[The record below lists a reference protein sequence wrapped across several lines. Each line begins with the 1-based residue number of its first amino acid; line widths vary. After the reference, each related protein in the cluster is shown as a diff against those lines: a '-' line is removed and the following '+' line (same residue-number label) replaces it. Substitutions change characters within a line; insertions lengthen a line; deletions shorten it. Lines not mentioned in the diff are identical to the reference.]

1 MSKRFAIFPLLVA
14 AAALVAAPAFAATTI
29 TVVNGAGVVLQGSF
43 SMQVNFDGAGGNAYV
58 QDNSPNNESEYWV
71 AFRVDDDNVTF
82 NPAAATKSFQML
94 RTFTDESATATA
106 FRVNLIDNRAL
117 TGSPNMALFILPT
130 LNGGG
135 FHPTGTETFITS
147 NTAPNG
153 HSKFL
158 LEWKAATGPGAN
170 NGRMVTYRDGVLRK
184 QLTNLNN
191 DTIRV
196 GMARFG
202 GFGNTV
208 SVQSG
213 TLILDDFIST
223 RTAQTP

>member
-1 MSKRFAIFPLLVA
+1 MYKRISFLALLA
-14 AAALVAAPAFAATTI
+14 AAAVLVAAPASAATSI
-29 TVVNGAGVVLQGSF
+29 SVVNGAGVILQGSF
-43 SMQVNFDGAGGNAYV
+43 SMQVSFDGAGGNAFV

-82 NPAAATKSFQML
+82 DPGAATKSFQML
-94 RTFTDESATATA
+94 RAFTDDAASATA

-147 NTAPNG
+147 NTSPNG

-158 LEWKAATGPGAN
+158 LEWKAATAPGAN

-184 QLTNLNN
+184 QITNLNN

-202 GFGNTV
+202 GFGNTI
-208 SVQSG
+208 SVQTG
-213 TLILDDFIST
+213 TLILDDFVST